1 MHDYS
6 KFEIRHEDEIDAF
19 RNYWAPDF
27 KNLFGGEM
35 WIGSRRIGSGTLTI
49 KDSEATLVKED
60 GEGSS
65 MEEKGKAKVSG
76 GLKPSFNP
84 ILGFF
89 EVLQVN
95 YQGQRLDKMLEL
107 QQFQLKDKE
116 TYQDAYHRLRR
127 LVESTEGITS
137 AQAINYWYNILDFE
151 LKDFVRARVLSLLS
165 GNPPTFFWQSILLL
179 LTWQGRR

>member
-6 KFEIRHEDEIDAF
+6 EFESKYEAEIDAF
-19 RNYWAPDF
+19 RNYWALDF

-35 WIGSRRIGSGTLTI
+35 WLGSQRIGSGMLTI
-49 KDSEATLVKED
+49 KDSKTTIKED

-65 MEEKGKAKVSG
+65 KEKKGKAKVSG
-76 GLKPSFNP
+76 EPNPSFNP
-84 ILGFF
+84 ILSFF

-116 TYQDAYHRLRR
+116 TYWNVYH
-127 LVESTEGITS
+127 
-137 AQAINYWYNILDFE
+137 
-151 LKDFVRARVLSLLS
+151 
-165 GNPPTFFWQSILLL
+165 
-179 LTWQGRR
+179 